1 MDNFLFRDEELK
13 NEIVDNSVD
22 KCLKP
27 VDNFKERKKGFSP
40 PYTPPFPCLIV
51 LKKERKKQ

>member
-1 MDNFLFRDEELK
+1 MDNFSVRDEELK

-22 KCLKP
+22 NWQKA

-40 PYTPPFPCLIV
+40 PYTPPLPCFIV
-51 LKKERKKQ
+51 LKKERKQQ